1 MPHSLRYFSLT
12 ALHHDSGQSLTR
24 LGQWH
29 VLFLMAA
36 CVQSSVI
43 PLGSSSM
50 YRQSILSTM
59 LDWRS
64 PSCLCQQWCSC
75 QAWEQ
80 HEIYGPLRH
89 ILCVGLH
96 MFKCMLMHLPPMQ
109 NAYRNCTCSTNML
122 EGQAF
127 LYAPW
132 YLISP
137 RWCTLT
143 LNDLSKDS
151 DALSQ
156 RNSVLSMH
164 GINVIMVCFAW
175 LLMHSK
181 KGASTICYLSD

>member
-1 MPHSLRYFSLT
+1 
-12 ALHHDSGQSLTR
+12 
-24 LGQWH
+24 
-29 VLFLMAA
+29 
-36 CVQSSVI
+36 
-43 PLGSSSM
+43 
-50 YRQSILSTM
+50 M

-80 HEIYGPLRH
+80 HETYGPLRH

-96 MFKCMLMHLPPMQ
+96 MFKCMPMHLPPMQ

-127 LYAPW
+127 LYAQW
-132 YLISP
+132 YLISR

-151 DALSQ
+151 DALSH

-164 GINVIMVCFAW
+164 GINVDHGMVCVAAHAFE
-175 LLMHSK
+175 
-181 KGASTICYLSD
+181 KGGVNNMLSLRLVLSDNDLDWINCQRLPGAIIPPLYSW